1 MASTFLFFCCL
12 MIFSLHQVLGS
23 SKSNCTDE
31 FECGVLGAMKFPFT
45 NSSNPECGLC
55 RFDCHTKP
63 YPKIVIGGQKYDAL
77 VKKGDFFLI
86 SDPKLQEY
94 LDSRNCKSFYRN
106 FSFPNSPLISF
117 QIVPNLTLY
126 RCKHSHDNTIQK
138 TNDSFFK
145 DFDRYTVCEGFNV
158 YYHHPNKTILG
169 NTSAKI
175 SGKLP
180 KHCSLVQLPIPLPAP
195 SKPYTSDLFE
205 LLTSNALL
213 NWELSKD
220 CHLCLDKGGK
230 CQMIDEHG
238 FHCSMKGQNGQSNSR
253 MIIMASVLGGVGLI
267 LLSSIVAFSIWC
279 RKRGKNDSTQFH
291 GDLEVESKY
300 FGFQVP
306 VFTYAELKEAT
317 NNFDPL
323 NELGDGGFGTVY
335 YGKLYDG
342 REVAVKCLYEHNCK
356 RMQQFTTEIEILTR
370 LRHQN
375 LVSLYGCTSRRSREL
390 LLVYEYIPH
399 GTVADH
405 LHGERAAEGSLTWPI
420 RMNIAVETASALA
433 YLHASDVI
441 HRDVKTNNI
450 LLDNNFCVKVADFG
464 LSRLF
469 PNDVSHISTAPQGT
483 LGYVDPEYHECYQ
496 LTDKSDVYSFGV
508 VLIELVSSM
517 PAVDLKRHKNE
528 INLANLAINRIQR
541 CAFDELIDPSL
552 GLNSD
557 TLAKKMTISVAELAF
572 RCLQLDKD
580 IRPTMDEVLDI
591 LRKIQGGEFHQ
602 NEKTFDTSASF
613 NLSKSKSVNIPP
625 FSPESDQVALL
636 KKVKFLSSSDTN
648 SEVWISGSTTTS
660 TSE

>member
-1 MASTFLFFCCL
+1 
-12 MIFSLHQVLGS
+12 MIFNLPQVQGN
-23 SKSNCTDE
+23 SKSNCTEE
-31 FECGVLGAMKFPFT
+31 FECGILGVMKFPFT
-45 NSSNPECGLC
+45 NSSNPECGVC
-55 RFDCHTKP
+55 KFDCHAKP
-63 YPKIVIGGQKYDAL
+63 YPKIELGGHKYDAL
-77 VKKGDFFLI
+77 VKKGDFFSL
-86 SDPKLQEY
+86 SDPELLKN
-94 LDSRNCKSFYRN
+94 LDNKSCKSFYKK

-126 RCKHSHDNTIQK
+126 RCKHSQDTTQNT
-138 TNDSFFK
+138 TDSFFQ
-145 DFDRYTVCEGFNV
+145 DFDRYTECKDFNV
-158 YYHHPNKTILG
+158 YYTNPNKTLG
-169 NTSAKI
+169 NTRA

-180 KHCSLVQLPIPLPAP
+180 KHCSLVQLPIPLPTP
-195 SKPYTSDLFE
+195 SKPYAGKLFE
-205 LLTSNALL
+205 LLTSNILL
-213 NWELSKD
+213 YWELSKD

-230 CQMIDEHG
+230 CQIIDEHI
-238 FHCSMKGQNGQSNSR
+238 FHCSKEQKGQSKLR
-253 MIIMASVLGGVGLI
+253 MIILSSVLSGVGLI
-267 LLSSIVAFSIWC
+267 LVASTVIFSIWR
-279 RKRGKNDSTQFH
+279 RKRGKNDSTQFPRE
-291 GDLEVESKY
+291 LEVESKY

-306 VFTYAELKEAT
+306 VFTYAELNEAT
-317 NNFDPL
+317 NNFDPS

-356 RMQQFTTEIEILTR
+356 RMQQFITEIEILTR

-390 LLVYEYIPH
+390 LLVYEYIPN

-405 LHGERAAEGSLTWPI
+405 LHSERAAEGLLTWPI

-450 LLDNNFCVKVADFG
+450 LLDNNFRVKVADFG

-469 PNDVSHISTAPQGT
+469 PNNVSHISTAPQGT

-508 VLIELVSSM
+508 VLIELISSM
-517 PAVDLKRHKNE
+517 PAVDINRHKHE

-541 CAFDELIDPSL
+541 CAFDELIDPLL
-552 GLNSD
+552 GYAPD
-557 TLAKKMTISVAELAF
+557 TLVKRMTISVAKLAF

-580 IRPTMDEVLDI
+580 IRPTMNEVLDI

-602 NEKTFDTSASF
+602 TEKRFDTSASF
-613 NLSKSKSVNIPP
+613 NLFKSKSVNIPP
-625 FSPESDQVALL
+625 FSPESDEVALL

-648 SEVWISGSTTTS
+648 SGSTTTS